1 MIHPVLK
8 KGCKVMQKLLPP
20 LLKCKPSPCKAIWSS
35 KVIPACKVRPLAKTD
50 SFLGYQLMVFAKKTK
65 KHVVFDA
72 QIDLDIFCRTG
83 NFSCVRTCEDSD
95 RQIICSGRLNLKD
108 NFLKGNRE
116 DRDSVDVLSLLFYE
130 NGICEAIP
138 GFMTGKQ
145 VDFQIQA
152 YIARGHDF
160 CKKALDCFNIQYF
173 FNECGKSLLKF
184 VQEQTKNV

>member
-1 MIHPVLK
+1 
-8 KGCKVMQKLLPP
+8 MQKLLPP
-20 LLKCKPSPCKAIWSS
+20 LLKCRPSPCKVIWSS
-35 KVIPACKVRPLAKTD
+35 KVIPACKVRPLPKTD

-72 QIDLDIFCRTG
+72 QIDLDIFHRTG
-83 NFSCVRTCEDSD
+83 NFSCIRACENDF
-95 RQIICSGRLNLKD
+95 QTICAGRLNLKD
-108 NFLKGNRE
+108 NFLKGTG
-116 DRDSVDVLSLLFYE
+116 DDGDSVGVLSLLFYE

-160 CKKALDCFNIQYF
+160 SQKVIDCFNIQYF

-184 VQEQTKNV
+184 IQEQTKDVQAI